1 MFLHKLFTII
11 SSTKIFANYK
21 RIFLKI
27 DSKQGVNMS
36 KEYSI
41 PKITNYKKQLR
52 APFETYSDF
61 ESNLKQFYKP
71 KKDNASYTGKCQ
83 EDFVLVMV
91 NQCKQ
96 V

>member
-41 PKITNYKKQLR
+41 PKITNHKKQLR
-52 APFETYSDF
+52 APYSDF
-61 ESNLKQFYKP
+61 EFNLKQFYKP

-96 V
+96 I